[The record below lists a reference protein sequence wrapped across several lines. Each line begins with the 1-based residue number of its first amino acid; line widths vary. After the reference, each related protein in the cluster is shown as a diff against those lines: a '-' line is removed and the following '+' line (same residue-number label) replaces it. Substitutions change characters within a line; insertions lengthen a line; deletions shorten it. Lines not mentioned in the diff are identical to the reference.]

1 MNNDEK
7 MIAAIQEIVA
17 VFGPGNKE
25 FSTQELKK
33 LISEKYSIKEG
44 SVIPSDYCY
53 NRVNDGIHPAQKPM
67 LLEYLARGHYCCWG
81 LNYPLDRP
89 VYHKDKIVGKC
100 ENGKRVLFRE

>member
-17 VFGPGNKE
+17 VYGPGNKE

-33 LISEKYSIKEG
+33 QISEKYHMNEG

-53 NRVNDGIHPAQKPM
+53 NLVNDGINPDQKPM
-67 LLEYLARGHYCCWG
+67 LLEYLERGRYRCWG
-81 LNYPLDRP
+81 LNYPLNNRP
-89 VYHKDKIVGKC
+89 VYHKNQVVGTC
-100 ENGKRVLFRE
+100 ENGKRIIF